1 MDNTSDLMLKVT
13 DVCKNYGKHEV
24 LKQMSFAVP
33 KGSIYG
39 LVGKNGAGKTTIM
52 RIISGLQKPTSG
64 KVEYCFDH
72 KGYGKIGALVEL
84 PSIYSTKS
92 ARDNLIFQY
101 MNLGLKIDDSIDEI
115 LEFVD
120 LANTGKKKAGRF
132 SLGMRQ
138 RLGIGMAMAGNPDLL
153 ILDEPINGLDPEG
166 IIQIRDLL
174 MRLNREKGIT
184 IIISSHILSELSKL
198 ATNFAFVQDGTIVRE
213 VTTEEV
219 ENAGGIQSDFYS
231 ANPEGLLKVL
241 QGKGKVRG
249 HIITVCGGPLW
260 QIMGT
265 KYFPGPDVWEDSII
279 ALEHC
284 NIYDSKLAG
293 LHELRAFAA
302 AGVFDKAKAVI
313 TGPMDDD
320 SRETILKVICKEV
333 NRPDMVIL
341 ENVDYI
347 HRTPMTILPTGALME
362 IDCDAPRIEILESGV
377 VS

>member
-153 ILDEPINGLDPEG
+153 ILDEPINGLDP
-166 IIQIRDLL
+166 DLL

-241 QGKGKVRG
+241 QGKG
-249 HIITVCGGPLW
+249 
-260 QIMGT
+260 
-265 KYFPGPDVWEDSII
+265 
-279 ALEHC
+279 LEAR
-284 NIYDSKLAG
+284 IDPQTGIVKAK
-293 LHELRAFAA
+293 
-302 AGVFDKAKAVI
+302 GVFNLTDVVTEASKQGVNIARVS
-313 TGPMDDD
+313 TRDTDL
-320 SRETILKVICKEV
+320 ETYFINLVGGHG
-333 NRPDMVIL
+333 N
-341 ENVDYI
+341 
-347 HRTPMTILPTGALME
+347 G
-362 IDCDAPRIEILESGV
+362 
-377 VS
+377 